1 MAPPFWLDED
11 GRRIL
16 MQKCV
21 QPTCDR
27 EYPLRRYRY
36 HHLRMS
42 RWELLSRGKLHQ
54 LVRGTDRSS
63 LRAVASA
70 LGGPASESGRL
81 CHGDAG
87 HEEGARRRR
96 ALMLPVLVTTRPLAS
111 EMEGSNDRRT
121 KGLASLTRSRVAPL
135 IRASRASM

>member
-36 HHLRMS
+36 HHLRMI

-63 LRAVASA
+63 LRAVAAA
-70 LGGPASESGRL
+70 LGGASVR
-81 CHGDAG
+81 
-87 HEEGARRRR
+87 
-96 ALMLPVLVTTRPLAS
+96 VWQIT
-111 EMEGSNDRRT
+111 
-121 KGLASLTRSRVAPL
+121 SR
-135 IRASRASM
+135 